1 LIGEGALAKLS
12 AMKPGNAPHVWR
24 TPEGKAVSCLEKL
37 KVMNGNVD
45 EIRQMCQD
53 ALEDGILMGCDE
65 AQIRQVLHE
74 IVDALQNPYA
84 GRRGGRI

>member
-1 LIGEGALAKLS
+1 LIGGAALAKL
-12 AMKPGNAPHVWR
+12 AGMKPDKTAPLWR

-53 ALEDGILMGCDE
+53 AFEDGILMGCDE
-65 AQIRQVLHE
+65 TQIRQVLHE
-74 IVDALQNPYA
+74 IVETLKNPYS
-84 GRRGGRI
+84 GRDGG

>member
-1 LIGEGALAKLS
+1 
-12 AMKPGNAPHVWR
+12 MKPGNAPHVWR

>member
-1 LIGEGALAKLS
+1 LIDRVVLAKL
-12 AMKPGNAPHVWR
+12 AGMKPDKAAPLWR

-53 ALEDGILMGCDE
+53 AFEDGILMGCDE
-65 AQIRQVLHE
+65 TQIRQVLHD
-74 IVDALQNPYA
+74 IVGSLKNPYSGRDA
-84 GRRGGRI
+84 G